1 MLLAS
6 IILASA
12 QALITDPTWIFFMVL
27 GIILLAPI
35 LLRRLRIPHIIGL
48 ILAGMLVGEHGFNL
62 LSRDS
67 SFELFGQVGIYYIM
81 FLAALELDMGSV
93 AQYGRSGLKFGILT
107 FLIPFVLGWCSCR
120 YILHYE
126 TLTSILMAC
135 IFASHTLVSYPTV
148 SRYGLSKNSAVV
160 ISVVATAFTTFAALL
175 IVAFVERTQTT
186 GSSLLTWMLFPVK
199 CLLYVT
205 FVLLVFPRL
214 GRWFLRRYD
223 DEVMQYIFIMA
234 LVFLSAALAKLS
246 GLEGLLGAFLAGLV
260 INRLIPRTSPLMSH
274 LEFVGNALFIPYF
287 LIGVGMIIN
296 LQDLSDGL
304 DQLWPMLILVATG
317 IITKWIASAVMA
329 WHSGY
334 DRNSMWLMFGLT
346 NAHAAGALAIVMIG
360 INPHV
365 GLMNAQTLN
374 GTMLLIL
381 CSCIVSSLATSRG
394 ARTLALSDT
403 ALEENRGSYHGK
415 CLVTYSQED
424 TVSIMTQLAIL
435 IRNPYIPDSLMGL
448 SVAYDT
454 DNNDGVDR
462 HRRGQRLLEKAQK
475 IAAAANVRM
484 ATLNRMSTNIA
495 GGILHTIKE
504 YDCGEVIVCL
514 TDRTTGMPKSSLGPV
529 IDNVLSGSHREVM
542 AVRGIVPPG
551 TLRRV
556 LVAIPQKA
564 EYEVGFYKWLEH
576 VCRIGEQL
584 DCHLDFYAHKETL
597 PYICGYMQNKHSSLR
612 SQYTE
617 MNSWKEWTRLQE
629 QTGKDTMIIVVT
641 ARPGFI
647 SYKPEFDNLPYII
660 HKKFAHTSVM
670 LLYPDQWGDPQES
683 VYVFTPNGSAV
694 TRRPRTLK
702 SWFKQILTS

>member
-274 LEFVGNALFIPYF
+274 LEFVGNALFIQ
-287 LIGVGMIIN
+287 IGR
-296 LQDLSDGL
+296 
-304 DQLWPMLILVATG
+304 
-317 IITKWIASAVMA
+317 AS
-329 WHSGY
+329 
-334 DRNSMWLMFGLT
+334 
-346 NAHAAGALAIVMIG
+346 
-360 INPHV
+360 
-365 GLMNAQTLN
+365 
-374 GTMLLIL
+374 
-381 CSCIVSSLATSRG
+381 C
-394 ARTLALSDT
+394 
-403 ALEENRGSYHGK
+403 
-415 CLVTYSQED
+415 
-424 TVSIMTQLAIL
+424 
-435 IRNPYIPDSLMGL
+435 
-448 SVAYDT
+448 
-454 DNNDGVDR
+454 
-462 HRRGQRLLEKAQK
+462 
-475 IAAAANVRM
+475 
-484 ATLNRMSTNIA
+484 
-495 GGILHTIKE
+495 
-504 YDCGEVIVCL
+504 
-514 TDRTTGMPKSSLGPV
+514 
-529 IDNVLSGSHREVM
+529 RE
-542 AVRGIVPPG
+542 
-551 TLRRV
+551 RV
-556 LVAIPQKA
+556 
-564 EYEVGFYKWLEH
+564 
-576 VCRIGEQL
+576 
-584 DCHLDFYAHKETL
+584 
-597 PYICGYMQNKHSSLR
+597 
-612 SQYTE
+612 
-617 MNSWKEWTRLQE
+617 
-629 QTGKDTMIIVVT
+629 
-641 ARPGFI
+641 
-647 SYKPEFDNLPYII
+647 
-660 HKKFAHTSVM
+660 
-670 LLYPDQWGDPQES
+670 
-683 VYVFTPNGSAV
+683 
-694 TRRPRTLK
+694 
-702 SWFKQILTS
+702 

>member
-1 MLLAS
+1 
-6 IILASA
+6 
-12 QALITDPTWIFFMVL
+12 
-27 GIILLAPI
+27 
-35 LLRRLRIPHIIGL
+35 
-48 ILAGMLVGEHGFNL
+48 
-62 LSRDS
+62 
-67 SFELFGQVGIYYIM
+67 
-81 FLAALELDMGSV
+81 
-93 AQYGRSGLKFGILT
+93 
-107 FLIPFVLGWCSCR
+107 
-120 YILHYE
+120 
-126 TLTSILMAC
+126 
-135 IFASHTLVSYPTV
+135 
-148 SRYGLSKNSAVV
+148 
-160 ISVVATAFTTFAALL
+160 
-175 IVAFVERTQTT
+175 
-186 GSSLLTWMLFPVK
+186 
-199 CLLYVT
+199 
-205 FVLLVFPRL
+205 
-214 GRWFLRRYD
+214 
-223 DEVMQYIFIMA
+223 
-234 LVFLSAALAKLS
+234 
-246 GLEGLLGAFLAGLV
+246 
-260 INRLIPRTSPLMSH
+260 
-274 LEFVGNALFIPYF
+274 
-287 LIGVGMIIN
+287 
-296 LQDLSDGL
+296 
-304 DQLWPMLILVATG
+304 MLILVATG

-660 HKKFAHTSVM
+660 YKKFAHTSVM